1 MHLVRFLFF
10 TMAYQYLD
18 LLYFKRVYRNRGEK
32 QSDFFYLRKTLQ
44 PLIVEVLFIVFKK

>member
-44 PLIVEVLFIVFKK
+44 LLIAEVLFIVFKR